1 MKITLLTLTFI
12 TLVFNAFSWGPD
24 VLVGPQATGK
34 ASLVST
40 ANGTLYCS
48 IPAGTTG
55 AGGFRIYKST
65 DGGQSWLQEVLL
77 AGLNLTKTK
86 LLVTG
91 TDSVYCM

>member
-65 DGGQSWLQEVLL
+65 DGGQSWMLFRLPEVRRERQVPM
-77 AGLNLTKTK
+77 K
-86 LLVTG
+86 
-91 TDSVYCM
+91 MH